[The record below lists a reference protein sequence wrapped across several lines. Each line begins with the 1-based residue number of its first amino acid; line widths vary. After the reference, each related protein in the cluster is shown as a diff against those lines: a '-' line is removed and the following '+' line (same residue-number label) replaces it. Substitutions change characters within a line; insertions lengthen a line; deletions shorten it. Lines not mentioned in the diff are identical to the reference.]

1 MFSLGSEIIIL
12 KQLYSQTN
20 AATLMIQM
28 DSYGWLLNGH
38 YSNKTVTSAK
48 RKRVVMWPGIL
59 GSGMKCPFSVSEGV
73 KMIFARYIEFITD
86 HFLLWCNK

>member
-28 DSYGWLLNGH
+28 DSYGWLLNGNLFQQDCDI
-38 YSNKTVTSAK
+38 SKEEA
-48 RKRVVMWPGIL
+48 
-59 GSGMKCPFSVSEGV
+59 SGDV
-73 KMIFARYIEFITD
+73 ARNIGKWDEMS
-86 HFLLWCNK
+86 L